1 MKLCVFQGTF
11 NPMHNAHLRVAE
23 FVLKKY
29 NFDKIIFIPAFC
41 PPHKDSDPRY
51 STHRLN
57 IARISTEYNPQ
68 FQVSDI
74 EFHRGGKSY
83 TYLTIEELYK
93 LYDIDGKI
101 NFIIGTD
108 AFKHIKTWYKTD
120 LLKKRVRFLVFIREN
135 DFNKNDYAIL
145 KEDGYEFEFQ
155 DLEFADISST
165 QIRQMIK
172 NNETTDGIIEKKV
185 REYIDKNEL
194 YKN

>member
-1 MKLCVFQGTF
+1 M
-11 NPMHNAHLRVAE
+11 
-23 FVLKKY
+23 
-29 NFDKIIFIPAFC
+29 
-41 PPHKDSDPRY
+41 
-51 STHRLN
+51 
-57 IARISTEYNPQ
+57 
-68 FQVSDI
+68 
-74 EFHRGGKSY
+74 
-83 TYLTIEELYK
+83 
-93 LYDIDGKI
+93 
-101 NFIIGTD
+101 
-108 AFKHIKTWYKTD
+108 
-120 LLKKRVRFLVFIREN
+120 RFLVFIREN